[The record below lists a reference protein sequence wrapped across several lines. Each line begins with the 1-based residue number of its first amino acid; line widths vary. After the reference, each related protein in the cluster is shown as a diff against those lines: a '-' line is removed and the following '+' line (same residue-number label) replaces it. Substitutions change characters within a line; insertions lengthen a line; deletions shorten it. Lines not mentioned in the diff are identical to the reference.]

1 LGVSS
6 GISHVQAAP
15 LLTALASRAF
25 RVNLNQILRSRQL
38 VKGYLEMVGIVE
50 GIEEDIFVE
59 LVDILEAGKPI

>member
-1 LGVSS
+1 VSS

-25 RVNLNQILRSRQL
+25 RVNLNQMLRSRQL
-38 VKGYLEMVGIVE
+38 VKGYLEMAGIVE
-50 GIEEDIFVE
+50 GIEDIFVE